1 VFGEKLSARF
11 GVVMRKRHGWLE
23 KLMDV
28 FRRPF
33 ADRKRRK
40 KGQILWPC

>member
-1 VFGEKLSARF
+1 
-11 GVVMRKRHGWLE
+11 MRKHHSWLE

-33 ADRKRRK
+33 SGRRRRK
-40 KGQILWPC
+40 KGQILWSCW